1 MSRAYADFLATKAL
15 VVGAAGIV
23 VDPASLHTAM
33 FDHQRYPTAW
43 ALRKGRAALFLSTG
57 LGKTLCYQEWA
68 RRIADRALVLAPLA
82 VCHQAVAE
90 AQRFGLELT
99 YARQPEDAPTR
110 GTTITNYEMV
120 ERFDPRD
127 FPAVVLDESS
137 CLKDWT
143 SQTTNR
149 LTELF
154 ADTPYRLCCTATPAP
169 NDIAEI
175 ANHAEFLGVMSRV
188 EMLAAFFVHDDEGW
202 RLRRHAREPFYRWLA
217 SWGMAMLHPR
227 DLGFAADGYDLPPLT
242 VEPVVVR
249 TDYVPEGQL
258 FPTGLHG
265 IGDRSR
271 VRKGTLEARVGRA
284 ADLIRA
290 EPDEPWIAWCG
301 LNDESTAL
309 ARLIPGAI
317 VVEGSQSP
325 DEKAVRLA
333 RFATEGGVLV
343 TKASIAGHG
352 LNYQHCARQVFV
364 GLDDS
369 WERYYQAIRR
379 SWRFGQ
385 TRPVD
390 VYVVLADLEE
400 PILANVLA
408 KEREA
413 MAMTEGLI
421 RHVARFEREEIDAV
435 SDQRDPYDPR
445 HPMTGPYVARPC
457 RVLEQAHGEEWDLY
471 NADSAEALPALL
483 SESIDLSVYSP
494 PFASLYVYSPSERDL
509 GNSADRGQFWEH
521 FGFVIRENLRLT
533 KPGRLAAVHVANIAK
548 TLGTHGVIGVE
559 DFRGDTIRAYE
570 AAGWIF
576 HGEVAIQKNPQA
588 AAIRTHA
595 KGLLFAQ
602 LGKDAS
608 WMRPTLLDYI
618 LLFRKPGEN
627 AVPVK
632 PDITNEDWIA
642 WAHGI
647 WLGIKESDTLNVA
660 EGRDADDERHIC
672 ALQLGAIERCIRLWS
687 NPGDLVLTPFLGI
700 GSEAYQAIKL
710 GRRAVGVE
718 LKPRYFQTAVKNV
731 RRAEASLARRDL
743 FSFAQESAG

>member
-1 MSRAYADFLATKAL
+1 MSDYASFLASKAL
-15 VVGAAGIV
+15 VAHAAGV
-23 VDPASLHTAM
+23 EVDPASLPAAM

-57 LGKTLCYQEWA
+57 LGKTLCYLAWA
-68 RRIADRALVLAPLA
+68 DRIADRALVLAPLA
-82 VCHQAVAE
+82 VCRQAVDE
-90 AQRFGLELT
+90 AARFGLPLT
-99 YARQPEDAPTR
+99 YARRPEDAPAT
-110 GTTITNYEMV
+110 GATITNYDMV

-137 CLKDWT
+137 CLKDW
-143 SQTTNR
+143 SRQTTTR
-149 LTELF
+149 LIEMF
-154 ADTPYRLCCTATPAP
+154 AATPYRLCCTATPAP

-188 EMLAAFFVHDDEGW
+188 EMLACFFVHDDEGW
-202 RLRRHAREPFYRWLA
+202 RLRKHAREAFYRWLA
-217 SWGMAMLHPR
+217 SWGMSMLHPR
-227 DLGFAADGYDLPPLT
+227 DLGFHAEGYDLPPLS
-242 VEPVVVR
+242 VSPVVVR
-249 TDYVPEGQL
+249 TDYVPDGQL

-271 VRKGTLEARVGRA
+271 VRKGTLAQRVGKA
-284 ADLIRA
+284 AELIAA
-290 EPDEPWIAWCG
+290 EPGEQWIAWCG
-301 LNDESTAL
+301 LNDESDAL
-309 ARLIPGAI
+309 ARLIPDAL

-325 DEKAVRLA
+325 DEKADRLL
-333 RFATEGGVLV
+333 RFARGDARVLV

-352 LNYQHCARQVFV
+352 LNLQNCARQVFV

-385 TRPVD
+385 GRPVD

-413 MAMTEGLI
+413 LRMTEGLI

-435 SDQRDPYDPR
+435 SEQRDVYDPQQR
-445 HPMTGPYVARPC
+445 ATGELVAHPCDVID
-457 RVLEQAHGEEWDLY
+457 QAHGDGWDLY
-471 NADSAEALPALL
+471 NGDSAEVLPALR

-509 GNSADRGQFWEH
+509 GNSSDRAQFWRH
-521 FGFVIRENLRLT
+521 YGFIIREMLRLT
-533 KPGRLAAVHVANIAK
+533 KPGRLTAVHVSNLAT
-548 TLGTHGVIGVE
+548 TLATHGVIGVE

-570 AAGWIF
+570 AAGWTF
-576 HGEVAIQKNPQA
+576 HGETAIQKNPQA

-602 LGKDAS
+602 LQKDSS
-608 WMRPTLLDYI
+608 WMRPTLLDFI
-618 LLFRKPGEN
+618 LLFRKPGTN

-632 PDITNEDWIA
+632 PDVTNEEWIA
-642 WAHGI
+642 WAHGV
-647 WLGIKESDTLNVA
+647 WLGIREADTLNVA

-687 NPGDLVLTPFLGI
+687 NPGEIVLTPFAGI
-700 GSEAYQAIKL
+700 GSEVYSAIKL
-710 GRRAVGVE
+710 GRKAVGVE
-718 LKPRYFQTAVKNV
+718 LKSRYFATAAKNA
-731 RRAEASLARRDL
+731 RRAEAETTRRDL
-743 FSFAQESAG
+743 FSFAEPAG